1 MAAKVRYEI
10 DPANPYPNAYT
21 GHIRAR
27 LRDGR
32 VIEERQPHLRG
43 GAREPLSRAELE
55 AKAAANLRSGGWPE
69 ARIEPALALARRLW
83 DGPVD
88 LALLRM

>member
-1 MAAKVRYEI
+1 LAAKVRYEI
-10 DPANPYPNAYT
+10 DPANPYPKAYT
-21 GHIRAR
+21 GHVRAR

-32 VIEERQPHLRG
+32 LIEERQPHLRG
-43 GAREPLSRAELE
+43 GASEPLPRAELE
-55 AKAAANLRSGGWPE
+55 AKAAANLRSGGWPTDRVE
-69 ARIEPALALARRLW
+69 ATLALARRLW

>member
-1 MAAKVRYEI
+1 MRVCA
-10 DPANPYPNAYT
+10 T
-21 GHIRAR
+21 GAS
-27 LRDGR
+27 
-32 VIEERQPHLRG
+32 IEERQPHLRG

-69 ARIEPALALARRLW
+69 ARIEPTLALARRLW